1 MASPP
6 PPPAEDPTPAD
17 IWHTSKV
24 MKGSISLQL
33 RQQKQ
38 MFFSGSA
45 AGIHKP
51 KFCWLCHFGAG
62 SNPRIHETTR
72 WDEQPG
78 DMLSFLHFTAKKLS
92 DIVYEKNI
100 QQGLLGGESRVVILN
115 FSQSFLLANG
125 LKQLEKSSQQKLGPE
140 RSFSCWIPYFQ
151 HSKPFPHIPL
161 LSGLCYLVF
170 IHTEWLSFAVA

>member
-115 FSQSFLLANG
+115 FSHSLISQWTKKIRKVFTAEAGTRTELFMLNTLFSA
-125 LKQLEKSSQQKLGPE
+125 LKTISSYTFAL
-140 RSFSCWIPYFQ
+140 WIVLPGIY
-151 HSKPFPHIPL
+151 S
-161 LSGLCYLVF
+161 YRM
-170 IHTEWLSFAVA
+170 A